1 MGRFESWGL
10 GRLRE
15 WWGERRSW
23 ELNQDALADVCTLRA
38 LVEARKHREPPLP
51 TADVKMLEAA
61 DKGLNRAEEILHFG
75 KHRRATLGSHVTAAQ
90 VHISSA
96 RVALL
101 RSYASNPEEVTPYL
115 PSLQEVVKEHLPAD
129 DARRKAALSVTHDTL
144 RDSKTGASA
153 LFTALSAVEISYGA
167 ALREKLR
174 AASFARI
181 VLRVAFGLLVLAVG
195 VVALTIEYDDAVPLC
210 FNPPQTDPQASTRY
224 TIVCPTQSND
234 APKGS
239 EIDQQFAA
247 ASSWGDYLVVEVVG
261 LVAAGVAAASALRHI
276 RGTSTPYQI
285 PVALAALKLPAG
297 ALTAVLGLLLMRGNF
312 VPGLSALD
320 SSAQIIAWA
329 VIFGYAQ
336 ELFTKFVD
344 KRGQMVLDAVNSQ
357 Q

>member
-1 MGRFESWGL
+1 MGRLDNLGF

-15 WWGERRSW
+15 WWSERNSW
-23 ELNQDALADVCTLRA
+23 ELNQDALADICTLKSLA
-38 LVEARKHREPPLP
+38 EARRQRTPPLP
-51 TADVKMLEAA
+51 TVDQKMLDAA
-61 DKGLNRAEEILHFG
+61 DTELQRAEKVLHSG
-75 KHRRATLGSHVTAAQ
+75 SHRRATLGSHVSAAQ
-90 VHISSA
+90 IHISAA

-101 RSYASNPEEVTPYL
+101 RSFSSNPAEVIHYL
-115 PSLQEVVKEHLPAD
+115 PSLQAVVKEHLPAED
-129 DARRKAALSVTHDTL
+129 MRRKVALNVTSEDLEDPAKGT
-144 RDSKTGASA
+144 SA
-153 LFTALSAVEISYGA
+153 LFTTLSAVEVAYGR

-181 VLRVAFGLLVLAVG
+181 VLRVAFFLFLLTVG
-195 VVALTIEYDDAVPLC
+195 VAFLTIKWPGAVPLC
-210 FNPPQTDPQASTRY
+210 FNPPQTEPSPSIQY
-224 TIVCPTQSND
+224 TIVCPIQSD
-234 APKGS
+234 SSPDGD
-239 EIDQQFAA
+239 EIDKQF
-247 ASSWGDYLVVEVVG
+247 SENSTWGDYLVIETVG
-261 LVAAGVAAASALRHI
+261 LVAAGVASASALRNI